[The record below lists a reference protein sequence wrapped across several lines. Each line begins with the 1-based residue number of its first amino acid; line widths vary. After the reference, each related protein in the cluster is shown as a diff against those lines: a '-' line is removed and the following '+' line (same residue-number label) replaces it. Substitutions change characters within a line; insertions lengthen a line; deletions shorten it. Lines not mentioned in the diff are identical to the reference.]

1 MRKSPLL
8 VFVASALFFASAWPS
23 LAGGLINPFSRYGES
38 LSADDVN
45 LLKGAVIEA
54 LGQEKA
60 GATAIWS
67 DEATGRA
74 GRATVLKVYEKN
86 GAACGSVQ
94 HAFTKGGGTTYVLP
108 FCLQQDGTWK
118 IQF

>member
-1 MRKSPLL
+1 MAMRKFPL
-8 VFVASALFFASAWPS
+8 FVASALLFANAWPS
-23 LAGGLINPFSRYGES
+23 LAGGLINPFSRYGQG

-54 LGQEKA
+54 LGQAKA
-60 GATAIWS
+60 GATATWS

-74 GRATVLKVYEKN
+74 GQATVLKIYQKN
-86 GAACGSVQ
+86 GAPCGSVQ

-108 FCLQQDGTWK
+108 FCLQKDGSWK